1 MLIEEEEPKIGGDI
15 NPDALEE
22 VFDGDV
28 TVDEE
33 VVVFVTNREDEDAD
47 DLDLAFHDEEGY
59 W

>member
-28 TVDEE
+28 TIDEE
-33 VVVFVTNREDEDAD
+33 VTVFVTNREDEDAD
-47 DLDLAFHDEEGY
+47 DLDLAFQDEEGY